1 MRTAPSALV
10 LRYAV
15 NAIFARMQRNAAM
28 TNQARK
34 TADLL
39 SGLPDALAS
48 GLFAAARP
56 LKLTADQIL
65 FVTGDP
71 GDGCYRI
78 DQGLIKVSVL
88 SPSGGERILAI
99 LGPGAI
105 VGELALLDDRP
116 RSASVAAVR
125 DSDISFVS
133 RAAFNAF
140 ADKNPQVY
148 RHMLAMLVKRLRDTN
163 NVVLAASFLSL
174 KGRVAQAVLGL
185 CDAFGQNVGPGR
197 ALIRQKVT
205 QSDIAAMAGIARENV
220 SRILNDW
227 MRRKIITRL
236 SGYYCLED
244 RAALEAEV
252 EL

>member
-1 MRTAPSALV
+1 
-10 LRYAV
+10 
-15 NAIFARMQRNAAM
+15 M
-28 TNQARK
+28 TNQAHK
-34 TADLL
+34 IADLL
-39 SGLPDALAS
+39 SGLPDVLAS
-48 GLFAAARP
+48 GLFATARQ
-56 LKLTADQIL
+56 LKLKADQTL

-78 DQGLIKVSVL
+78 DAGLIKVSVL
-88 SPSGGERILAI
+88 SPSGSERILAI

-105 VGELALLDDRP
+105 VGELALLDDRA

-125 DSDISFVS
+125 DSELSFVS
-133 RAAFNAF
+133 RPAFNAF
-140 ADKNPQVY
+140 ADKNPEVY
-148 RHMLAMLVKRLRDTN
+148 RHMMAMLVQRLRDTN

-174 KGRVAQAVLGL
+174 KGRVAQALLGL
-185 CDAFGQNVGPGR
+185 GDAFGHEVAPGR
-197 ALIRQKVT
+197 MLIRQKVT

-227 MRRKIITRL
+227 MRRKIVTRL